1 MKESGLSDMEERRYS
16 RQIKLD
22 EIGGNGQLTLKN
34 SKVIVIGAGGIGTP
48 VLQYLAAAGVG
59 EICICDADY
68 VNETN
73 FHRQIMYGGSDLGKL
88 KTIVAKEKLQLLNPL
103 IKFSIVNIFVTDEN
117 IENIIKDFDIVA
129 DCTNSTKARFTIS
142 HACKKF
148 EKPLVY
154 GAICNFE
161 GIIGVFNYKENSKLE
176 AAPPS
181 QSNDNDTAKPGII
194 GVIPGIVGC
203 LMASEIIKILLN
215 YGESMSGKFLLFNNL
230 NQEFKT
236 INLLEK

>member
-1 MKESGLSDMEERRYS
+1 MKLKSS
-16 RQIKLD
+16 R
-22 EIGGNGQLTLKN
+22 
-34 SKVIVIGAGGIGTP
+34 VIVIGAGGIGTP

-73 FHRQIMYGGSDLGKL
+73 FPRQIMYGASDLGKL

-103 IKFSIVNIFVTDEN
+103 ITFTIKNIYINEEN
-117 IENIIKDFDIVA
+117 IETMIEDFDVVA
-129 DCTNSTKARFTIS
+129 DCSNNTKARHTIS
-142 HACKKF
+142 TTCKRLN
-148 EKPLVY
+148 KPLVY

-161 GIIGVFNYKENSKLE
+161 GIIGVFNYKLDHKLE
-176 AAPPS
+176 AAPQAPLNA
-181 QSNDNDTAKPGII
+181 NDNAKPGII

-203 LMASEIIKILLN
+203 LMASEMLKILLE

-236 INLLEK
+236 ITLGV